1 MNDFERDARS
11 ALRGEEQ
18 HLGVQAV
25 QRIGAARQAALAT
38 RPLTRM
44 QAALATRP
52 LTRMQRIL
60 APTIGAAVLASPL
73 RMAVLLPQHPQG
85 EAGRSSEQ
93 AELVDNPELYRDL
106 DFYLWLA
113 ESEMGRHG

>member
-44 QAALATRP
+44 QRF
-52 LTRMQRIL
+52 L
-60 APTIGAAVLASPL
+60 APTIGAAVLASAL
-73 RMAVLLPQHPQG
+73 GMAVLLPQHPQG